1 MQPRLIV
8 RRTAAALGIL
18 PGVFAAYRWL
28 GASSPRTL
36 TANARARAKERSS
49 GIPVP
54 PGRLLYS
61 VTTTHNVS
69 HFIESGRASA
79 LALRAALA
87 RAGRSLESMGD
98 VLDFGCGCGRVLRQ
112 WGNVDGVRLHGCD
125 YNPVGPKWISN
136 NLPWVSTRVNRLA
149 PPLPYDDGSFDFVYA
164 LSVFTHLPV
173 QLQTAWMSE
182 LHRVIRPGGLL
193 AITTMGATYL
203 HRLSAEERRRF
214 GAGEEITRDDAL
226 AGTNLYA
233 AYHPEAYVRNQLSAG
248 FSVIDFEQAG
258 GVSNGSQDLYL
269 LERRS

>member
-36 TANARARAKERSS
+36 AANTRARAKARSS

-69 HFIESGRASA
+69 HFIESGQAWASA
-79 LALRAALA
+79 LRSALA
-87 RAGRSLESMGD
+87 RVGRSLESMED

-112 WGNVDGVRLHGCD
+112 WGKVDGVRLHGCD
-125 YNPVGPKWISN
+125 YNAAGPVWVSN
-136 NLPWVSTRVNRLA
+136 NLPWVSTSVNRLA
-149 PPLPYDDGSFDFVYA
+149 PPLPYADGSFDFVYA

-193 AITTMGATYL
+193 AITTMGSTYM
-203 HRLSAEERRRF
+203 HRLSADERRRF
-214 GAGEEITRDDAL
+214 GAGEEITRDEAL
-226 AGTNLYA
+226 AGTNLCA
-233 AYHPEAYVRNQLSAG
+233 AYHPEAYVRDQLSAG
-248 FSVIDFEQAG
+248 FSVVDFDPAG
-258 GVSNGSQDLYL
+258 GDSNVSQDLYL
-269 LERRS
+269 LERHS